1 MTIKR
6 VRLNKKVHERL
17 LYLKEK
23 SNAKSINDVIEA
35 LIIIAEEQY
44 LQGKITADGKKILLV
59 YDDGKLVEIQLSKR

>member
-6 VRLNKKVHERL
+6 VRINKKVHERL

-44 LQGKITADGKKILLV
+44 LQGKITADGKKILLD
-59 YDDGKLVEIQLSKR
+59 YDGKLVTIKITKK

>member
-6 VRLNKKVHERL
+6 VRLNEKVHERL

-23 SNAKSINDVIEA
+23 SNAKSINDVIDA

-44 LQGKITADGKKILLV
+44 LQGKITADGKKILLE
-59 YDDGKLVEIQLSKR
+59 YDDGKLVEIRIPKR